1 MRRRGKGREANRT
14 CAISS
19 SLFSIHDLSRRLG
32 AAGHARWRKYFR
44 FSNFTRK
51 AMLVQEGKDR
61 PDRTSRSTPGN
72 GLAIRDRLA
81 KSDPGNALWQRDLIA
96 SYKMIADCSPSKE
109 KRANFSRAL
118 DCERAVSLQAARARR
133 RMNAR

>member
-1 MRRRGKGREANRT
+1 MKAT
-14 CAISS
+14 P
-19 SLFSIHDLSRRLG
+19 
-32 AAGHARWRKYFR
+32 WRASAFR
-44 FSNFTRK
+44 YGPLLEGTKFVTRK
-51 AMLVQEGKDR
+51 AMLVQEGKVR

-118 DCERAVSLQAARARR
+118 DCGRAVSLQAARARR